1 MNKKADFCSGV
12 APCVRS
18 FTRERI
24 GTCEGPVRTKANGAT
39 RPRWPGGS
47 AAAVLRMRC
56 PICLDEVPLTVL
68 AGCSHAACQP
78 CLGGGVGVAR
88 AGLQVGGGGDSHE
101 H

>member
-1 MNKKADFCSGV
+1 MPRRHEHGCKRYLCSEQLSRKRPIF
-12 APCVRS
+12 APAFGEVPQLR
-18 FTRERI
+18 
-24 GTCEGPVRTKANGAT
+24 PVRTKANGARPT

-68 AGCSHAACQP
+68 AGCSHAACQ
-78 CLGGGVGVAR
+78 
-88 AGLQVGGGGDSHE
+88 GGGGDSHE